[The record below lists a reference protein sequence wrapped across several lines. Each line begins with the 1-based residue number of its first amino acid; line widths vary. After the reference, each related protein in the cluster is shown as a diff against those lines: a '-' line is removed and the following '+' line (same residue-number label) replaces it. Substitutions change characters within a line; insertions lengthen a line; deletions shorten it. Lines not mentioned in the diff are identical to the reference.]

1 MLKHCSR
8 TIELRR
14 TLPRKPAWVLL
25 IRYEVE
31 VLQFLVEAGLL
42 TCSIDSL
49 VSPQLPA
56 AATIAVALAAAA
68 AAAEISE
75 RHT

>member
-1 MLKHCSR
+1 MTLQDKKRMCGGVFNPQPSTLK
-8 TIELRR
+8 
-14 TLPRKPAWVLL
+14 
-25 IRYEVE
+25 VE